1 MFNKNKKKDEKD
13 SGNDKK
19 IEATK
24 NKENLKKTSK
34 KGESYRFLISP
45 LLTEKGTIAR
55 EEGKYFFK
63 ASESANKIEIKKAVE
78 NIFGVK
84 VKDVNVV
91 NIPRKKRRFGRNQG
105 FKAGYKKAIVTL
117 VKGEKIEEI

>member
-1 MFNKNKKKDEKD
+1 MFKKNKKKDEKN

-19 IEATK
+19 TETVE
-24 NKENLKKTSK
+24 NKENLKKTLK

-55 EEGKYFFK
+55 EKGKYFFK
-63 ASESANKIEIKKAVE
+63 VNESANKIEIKKAVE
-78 NIFGVK
+78 NIFGAK

>member
-1 MFNKNKKKDEKD
+1 MFNKNKKKDG
-13 SGNDKK
+13 GNDKK
-19 IEATK
+19 IEAIE
-24 NKENLKKTSK
+24 NKEGLKKTSW

-45 LLTEKGTIAR
+45 ILTEKGTIAR

-63 ASESANKIEIKKAVE
+63 ADKIANKIEIKKAIE
-78 NIFGVK
+78 NIFGAK
-84 VKDVNVV
+84 VKYVNIV

-117 VKGEKIEEI
+117 EKGEKIEEI